1 MDSAVQK
8 PSRIAPSVD
17 YEAEGKQFGHLTIP
31 YSRNDSAWGSMW
43 LPIVVVKNG
52 EGPTI
57 LITGGSHGD
66 EYEGPVTLLKVAQFL
81 DPAEVSGRVIILPAL
96 NLPAVRAGT
105 RVSPIDGVNMNRA
118 FPGERDG
125 SITRMIAHYVYTE
138 LLPRADVVLD
148 IHSGGKTLDFL
159 PCAVMHEL
167 EDKALEE
174 KTLAALRAFG
184 APVGLVLLE
193 LDNEGMLDTAVEG
206 MGKIFLSTELGG
218 GGTLRTDTLRIAEAG
233 AYNILRHFGV
243 IGRAPAQEEPGE
255 ARPTRLMHTP
265 DSLCYVAARDSGLY
279 EPAVD
284 LGAAIEAGSVIGRIH
299 FYERPDRPPLE
310 LTARRTG
317 LVIGRHFPGLVQM
330 GDTIAVVALDYE
342 SS

>member
-1 MDSAVQK
+1 MDAAFNK
-8 PSRIAPSVD
+8 PSRITPSVD
-17 YEAEGKQFGHLTIP
+17 FEAEGKQFGHLTIP

-52 EGPTI
+52 EGPTV
-57 LITGGSHGD
+57 LMTGGSHGD
-66 EYEGPVTLLKVAQFL
+66 EYEGPVTLLKVAQAL
-81 DPAEVSGRVIILPAL
+81 DPAAVSGRVIIVPAL

-125 SITRMIAHYVYTE
+125 SITPMIAHYVYTE
-138 LLPRADVVLD
+138 LLPRADAVLD
-148 IHSGGKTLDFL
+148 IHSGGKTLDFV

-174 KTLAALRAFG
+174 RTLAALQAFG

-193 LDNEGMLDTAVEG
+193 LDNEGMLDTAVES
-206 MGKIFLSTELGG
+206 MGKVFLSTELGG
-218 GGTLRTDTLRIAEAG
+218 GGTLTTDTVRIAERG
-233 AYNILRHFGV
+233 AYNILHHFGV
-243 IGRAPAQEEPGE
+243 IGPPAEEPD
-255 ARPTRLMHTP
+255 ADRTAPTRLMHTP
-265 DSLCYVAARDSGLY
+265 DTLCYAAARDSGIY
-279 EPAVD
+279 EPLVN
-284 LGAAIEAGSVIGRIH
+284 LGASIESGSTIGRIH

-317 LVIGRHFPGLVQM
+317 LVIARHFPGLVQM